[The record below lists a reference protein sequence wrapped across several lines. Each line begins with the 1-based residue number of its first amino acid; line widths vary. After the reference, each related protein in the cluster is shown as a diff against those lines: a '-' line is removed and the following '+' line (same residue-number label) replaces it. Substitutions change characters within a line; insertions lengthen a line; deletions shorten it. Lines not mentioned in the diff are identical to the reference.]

1 MSRYLKKTCLTLPGL
16 VLVARRL
23 ALRDDRLLKLRLIR
37 FDDPTRDR
45 LLQRVTDLLR
55 SPRLVDREKQ
65 AGDAI
70 RSEFRNRLLTAA
82 IVDLDLE
89 VELDTSTF
97 LRGGVTLH
105 VEAVVDVAV
114 YFGAVIAK
122 SSGQAAVGDGVNEV
136 LDVVGRGTAS
146 HLI

>member
-146 HLI
+146 HLV

>member
-23 ALRDDRLLKLRLIR
+23 ALRDDRLLKLRFIR

-45 LLQRVTDLLR
+45 LLHRVTDLLR

-146 HLI
+146 HLV

>member
-23 ALRDDRLLKLRLIR
+23 ALRDDRLLKLRFIR

-70 RSEFRNRLLTAA
+70 RSEFRNRLLMAA